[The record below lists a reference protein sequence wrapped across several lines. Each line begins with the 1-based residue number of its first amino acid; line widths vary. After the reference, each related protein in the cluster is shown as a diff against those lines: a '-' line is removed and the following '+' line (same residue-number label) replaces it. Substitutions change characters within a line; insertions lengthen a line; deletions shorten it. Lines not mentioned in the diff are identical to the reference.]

1 MSNFK
6 SKAKEALASE
16 RVTSGALTAV
26 LIATVL
32 ALNVVIFAIATIFG
46 LSFTVKEESSIALT
60 GNTDSLFED
69 AISSGKKVTISFCY
83 PTAEEVQ
90 SHATGSF
97 VHKTAEEFKARYGDF
112 IELEYI
118 NLITRENSKGES
130 VAEKI
135 KTYQTDM
142 QGKENYF
149 SRSTVIFE
157 CGKNYKVVTDTYS
170 SAGFADFYTL
180 DTAGQ
185 ATSYNGEAFM
195 ASMIRW
201 VTENEHPTAYFT
213 VGHSEQLDRAFANL
227 IISAGYYVDTVDLRV
242 EEVPSDAGL
251 LIISNPLSDFE
262 KAAEGSGVRTELER
276 LNSYV
281 ERGGS
286 IYVAFDPYVKRLPVF
301 EKFLSDAGIAFSS
314 TERNGESQRNIVKDS
329 ANAITADGFTL
340 VTKYAEGELASA
352 IGNKVGG
359 YSDGRVIV
367 REACALELSKN
378 AKPLLITT
386 ESSSLEVGGER
397 VDSAGSYPV
406 AAYTELSGMGER
418 VASLFVVS
426 SVYMSV
432 SDALVTNGYAN
443 TDFLYALFD
452 DFYGRDGMPYG
463 CDIVRADTST
473 LENLTMGMAR
483 IYTALILAVP
493 TALAA
498 VGAVIL
504 VKRKNR

>member
-262 KAAEGSGVRTELER
+262 KGSGARTELER

-281 ERGGS
+281 ERGGN

-301 EKFLSDAGIAFSS
+301 EKFLADCGIAFSV
-314 TERNGESQRNIVKDS
+314 TENDGKTYRNIVKDS
-329 ANAITADGFTL
+329 TNAITSDGFTL
-340 VTKYAEGELASA
+340 VTNFADNETAMS
-352 IGNKVGG
+352 IGNKVSS
-359 YSDGRVIV
+359 YSDGKVII
-367 REACALELSKN
+367 REAAALKLSGN

-386 ESSSLEVGGER
+386 SSSSLEVGGER

-473 LENLTMGMAR
+473 LENLTMGTAR

>member
-46 LSFTVKEESSIALT
+46 LSFTVRDEIDVSLT

-69 AISSGKKVTISFCY
+69 AISSGKKVTISFCF
-83 PTAEEVQ
+83 PTAKEVEA
-90 SHATGSF
+90 HDTGAL
-97 VHKTAEEFKARYGDF
+97 VHKTAENFKERYGDF

-135 KTYQTDM
+135 KNYQTDM
-142 QGKENYF
+142 QGNKTYF
-149 SRSTVIFE
+149 AKSSVIFE
-157 CGKNYKVVTDTYS
+157 CGNNYKVITDTYS

-180 DTAGQ
+180 DGSGNV
-185 ATSYNGEAFM
+185 TSYNGEAFM

-201 VTENEHPTAYFT
+201 VTESEHPKAYFT

-227 IISAGYYVDTVDLRV
+227 IVSAGYYVDTVDLRT

-262 KAAEGSGVRTELER
+262 KGSGARTELER

-281 ERGGS
+281 ERGGN

-301 EKFLSDAGIAFSS
+301 EKFLADCGIAFSV
-314 TERNGESQRNIVKDS
+314 TENNGASLRNIVKDS
-329 ANAITADGFTL
+329 TNAITSDGFTL
-340 VTKYAEGELASA
+340 VTNFAEGELAGS
-352 IGNKVGG
+352 IGDKVAK
-359 YSDGRVIV
+359 YSDGKVIV
-367 REACALELSKN
+367 REAAALKLSGN
-378 AKPLLITT
+378 ARPLLITT
-386 ESSSLEVGGER
+386 ESSSLEAGGER
-397 VDSAGSYPV
+397 VDDAGSYTV
-406 AAYTELSGMGER
+406 AACAEISGFGER
-418 VASLFVVS
+418 VASVFVVS
-426 SVYMSV
+426 SVYISV
-432 SDALVTNGYAN
+432 SDALITNGYAN
-443 TDFLYALFD
+443 SDFLYALID
-452 DFYGRDGMPYG
+452 DFYGRDGVPYG
-463 CDIVRADTST
+463 CDVVRADTST
-473 LENLTMGMAR
+473 LENLTMGTAR
-483 IYTALILAVP
+483 IYTVLIFAVP
-493 TALAA
+493 TAILIT
-498 VGAVIL
+498 GAVIL
-504 VKRKNR
+504 VRRKNR